1 MTFCGDSGGIKQTL
15 TRPVLGS
22 DYRQR
27 NLPQAFS
34 WRLWQ
39 LVDPVRAVCQGG
51 GAETRTADPADL
63 TLTEAIAVCKRRSST
78 NISCRHP
85 AEQETLLTI
94 LIEDEISFPFDFR
107 GKKNKFSAA
116 RKDSLSRV
124 SSVRWRNKVYRVYGA
139 VTSAGFM

>member
-1 MTFCGDSGGIKQTL
+1 M
-15 TRPVLGS
+15 LGS

-116 RKDSLSRV
+116 RKDSAEP
-124 SSVRWRNKVYRVYGA
+124 SVECQVEE
-139 VTSAGFM
+139 